1 MANVQWLTHLE
12 LKEQTTR
19 TEVLRFLKT
28 RGESEAKTIAEFCG
42 LTTMAVR
49 RHLLKLLADGAIR
62 ARTER
67 RPKGRPTTLYSLT
80 DLGDA
85 QFPRDYAGLTS
96 ELLGSLEIMDGK
108 SKLNA
113 VFRKRRENLLDRYK
127 HRVQGKDLETRVR
140 ETAAILTECGYMAE
154 AARSGS
160 AHFVLTEHNCAI
172 RDVARCYPVACQA
185 ELCLIRELTGGDV
198 TRISHMLAGNRVC
211 SYLIEGRK
219 SSRTQRR
226 RGKQKAQG
234 PIP

>member
-1 MANVQWLTHLE
+1 MLSKSGTMANVQWLTDLE

-49 RHLLKLLADGAIR
+49 RHLLKLLADGAIQ

-96 ELLGSLEIMDGK
+96 ELLGSLEIIDGK
-108 SKLNA
+108 SKLDA

-140 ETAAILTECGYMAE
+140 ETTAILTECGYMAE

-160 AHFVLTEHNCAI
+160 GHFVLTEHNCAI
-172 RDVARCYPVACQA
+172 RDVARCYPVACQE
-185 ELCLIRELTGGDV
+185 ELCLIRELTGGNV
-198 TRISHMLAGNRVC
+198 TRISHLLAGSRDC
-211 SYLIEGRK
+211 SYLIEGK
-219 SSRTQRR
+219 SRLRTQRR
-226 RGKQKAQG
+226 RRN
-234 PIP
+234 